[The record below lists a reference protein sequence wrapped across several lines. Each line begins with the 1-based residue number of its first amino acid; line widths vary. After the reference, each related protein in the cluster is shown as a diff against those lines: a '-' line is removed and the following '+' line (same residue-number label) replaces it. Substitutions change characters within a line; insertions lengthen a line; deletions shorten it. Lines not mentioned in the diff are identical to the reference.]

1 MKGRPSPFFKT
12 ASRLPSILAPAPSR
26 WVARLPRLVF
36 HFTIAAAAV
45 YYLAS
50 RVLLVMVGHVG
61 PCRLLYGELVFLF
74 IFAVMR
80 VSALGPAHFSVA
92 TYVTGPIGHTFLVGP
107 SMVLP
112 VRRFAVARMDINGN
126 RYGFDALEML
136 RSGPPSLLGH
146 RIPRYVRADG
156 RPNLS
161 SSFSATAKRAI
172 RCMVSRRKVR
182 VIV

>member
-112 VRRFAVARMDINGN
+112 VRRFAVARMDMNAN
-126 RYGFDALEML
+126 RYGFDALDAPEWPAVVARPQDPSL
-136 RSGPPSLLGH
+136 RSS
-146 RIPRYVRADG
+146 
-156 RPNLS
+156 
-161 SSFSATAKRAI
+161 
-172 RCMVSRRKVR
+172 
-182 VIV
+182 

>member
-26 WVARLPRLVF
+26 WVARLPLLVF

-112 VRRFAVARMDINGN
+112 VRRFCRSENGHEWEPLRIRCPRWSGVAR
-126 RYGFDALEML
+126 R
-136 RSGPPSLLGH
+136 RC
-146 RIPRYVRADG
+146 
-156 RPNLS
+156 
-161 SSFSATAKRAI
+161 SATGSLATFELTDGLT
-172 RCMVSRRKVR
+172 
-182 VIV
+182 